1 VSVHF
6 YWGAKCNLAHM
17 WSKTK
22 GSWQIMVADFSTNL
36 CSLANQLGLADMPK
50 LHYWNNKLLNSKH
63 VQVESLNQPTCIS
76 KTCSICIKSMLFYFS
91 TLKFIFLQKFQ
102 HYHTFLVCT
111 LICIKLRRSTYLSW
125 VVEINKVCFS
135 RLSWYK
141 LVTLMHVS
149 WFSNMVKL
157 VWKHG

>member
-76 KTCSICIKSMLFYFS
+76 KTCSICIKLMLFYFS

-102 HYHTFLVCT
+102 HYHTFL
-111 LICIKLRRSTYLSW
+111 
-125 VVEINKVCFS
+125 
-135 RLSWYK
+135 
-141 LVTLMHVS
+141 MHVS
-149 WFSNMVKL
+149 WFF
-157 VWKHG
+157 KHGQVGLKINLVLTVGILTVGILDAWTFKFICSCIFCHM